1 MDGIDFVGYLVD
13 GFLERTDVYGR
24 GRDSVERQI
33 RSLVESIEAKDY
45 RMLKDVLPVVSN
57 KGSRWVF
64 EQISGI
70 RLNRTWKG
78 AIEQIRE
85 YCGDSYREY
94 AEERDRDA
102 KAREDEKERERI
114 EHEAR
119 LHEYL
124 HGYEEVI
131 GRLNA
136 GRLIKLLEERRMGLD
151 GKPMTIHDF
160 IDCNLD
166 RLRVECD
173 DYEGGGIYYY
183 LDTPPTMN
191 IKSRSLIQYIAWR
204 IGSVIC
210 RWQCHACRHLKGG
223 CPLEEKKI
231 EVLR

>member
-45 RMLKDVLPVVSN
+45 RRLKDVLPIVSN

-70 RLNRTWKG
+70 RLKRTWKG
-78 AIEQIRE
+78 AIEQIIE

-102 KAREDEKERERI
+102 KAREDEKERERK
-114 EHEAR
+114 ERDAR
-119 LHEYL
+119 VHEYL
-124 HGYEEVI
+124 HGYEEVV
-131 GRLNA
+131 GRLQA
-136 GRLIKLLEERRMGLD
+136 GRLVKLLEERRAVLD
-151 GKPMTIHDF
+151 GKPITIHDL
-160 IDCNLD
+160 IDGNLD
-166 RLRVECD
+166 RLSVYCEN
-173 DYEGGGIYYY
+173 YEGGEIYCYI
-183 LDTPPTMN
+183 DKNTPMDM
-191 IKSRSLIQYIAWR
+191 KSRSVIQYIAWR
-204 IGSVIC
+204 IGRVRC
-210 RWQCHACRHLKGG
+210 RWHCYACRHINGG